1 MAQARSNF
9 VLDVKKFVE
18 EADDDAM
25 RLDLGPRAGVVS
37 SGVLLYSCLLYTS
50 PSPRD

>member
-25 RLDLGPRAGVVS
+25 RLDLGPRAGVVLS
-37 SGVLLYSCLLYTS
+37 LIHI
-50 PSPRD
+50 